1 MIFKLL
7 PPNARAFIVRP
18 NTLSTFAFAAV
29 VACAGIAATAMTAA
43 SLVAQTPAPP
53 AATTAA
59 PAAGGARVTTG
70 ATPAVASSATPA
82 NATPSR
88 ESWLSDRR
96 TFAVGDIV
104 TVLIDD
110 YTITTAVKENIAS
123 DTRSRGLGL
132 QANLP
137 SSSKN
142 IGLNTKNDATQNQ
155 KGSSKRENRFENE
168 MSVRVIAVAPNGLL
182 QLKGT
187 KSINVDKNM
196 QDIQLSGWVRAQ
208 DVTAQNTVESARLAD
223 AQIGYASPGN
233 LVKPKQGMVS
243 KILGAFWP

>member
-1 MIFKLL
+1 MIITKLL
-7 PPNARAFIVRP
+7 PPNSKSFASR
-18 NTLSTFAFAAV
+18 TLVGVLAAALV
-29 VACAGIAATAMTAA
+29 VAPLG
-43 SLVAQTPAPP
+43 AQTPAP
-53 AATTAA
+53 AATARNAAATPAPGAA
-59 PAAGGARVTTG
+59 PAGA
-70 ATPAVASSATPA
+70 AVAVAA
-82 NATPSR
+82 PSR

-110 YTITTAVKENIAS
+110 YTITTAVKENVAS
-123 DTRSRGLGL
+123 ESRSRDLGL
-132 QANLP
+132 SANLP

-142 IGLNTKNDATQNQ
+142 ISIDTKNAASQNQ
-155 KGSSKRENRFENE
+155 TGSAKRENRFQNE
-168 MSVRVIAVAPNGLL
+168 MSVRVVAVAPNGLL
-182 QLKGT
+182 QIKGT

-233 LVKPKQGMVS
+233 LTKPKTSMIS
-243 KILGAFWP
+243 KLLGAFWP